1 MDILFKNDDFVFS
14 YRVGGILIRNGK
26 ILLQRP
32 KDDDYSIIGGHVAAM
47 ETSIETLKREFEEE
61 LHTKI
66 EVDNLLA
73 IGEIYF
79 PWGKR
84 PCHQIC
90 LYYNV
95 HLVNYDIPL
104 DGVFH
109 GYDGLDDKRIDLD
122 FCWVPL
128 EDLKNDVK
136 VYPQVKAHATNTN
149 SSSIP
154 RAIGRKTANA
164 ERIRALRSPFSKQ
177 PSLCISSERVSA
189 FLGSYFLSFRSLSI
203 SMTYCSSFLP
213 FRSKRYLPFSSIFLS
228 RKWQATKWPGSTS
241 TYGGGTR
248 LHFSQAI

>member
-32 KDDDYSIIGGHVAAM
+32 KNDDYSIIGGHVVAM

-95 HLVNYDIPL
+95 HLVNDDIPL
-104 DGVFH
+104 DGVFL
-109 GYDGLDDKRIDLD
+109 GYDSLDDKRIDLD

-128 EDLKNDVK
+128 EDLKNGVK
-136 VYPQVKAHATNTN
+136 VYPQELVPYILEPKKEIVHF
-149 SSSIP
+149 
-154 RAIGRKTANA
+154 
-164 ERIRALRSPFSKQ
+164 LSKQ
-177 PSLCISSERVSA
+177 I
-189 FLGSYFLSFRSLSI
+189 
-203 SMTYCSSFLP
+203 
-213 FRSKRYLPFSSIFLS
+213 
-228 RKWQATKWPGSTS
+228 
-241 TYGGGTR
+241 
-248 LHFSQAI
+248 

>member
-14 YRVGGILIRNGK
+14 YRVGGILIRNRK

-32 KDDDYSIIGGHVAAM
+32 KNDDYSIIGGHVAAM

-84 PCHQIC
+84 PCDQIC

-95 HLVNYDIPL
+95 HLVNDDIPL

-109 GYDGLDDKRIDLD
+109 GYDELDNERIDLD
-122 FCWVPL
+122 FCWVRL
-128 EDLKNDVK
+128 EELKKGTK
-136 VYPQVKAHATNTN
+136 VYPLELMPYILEQDKEIVH
-149 SSSIP
+149 
-154 RAIGRKTANA
+154 
-164 ERIRALRSPFSKQ
+164 FVSKQ
-177 PSLCISSERVSA
+177 I
-189 FLGSYFLSFRSLSI
+189 
-203 SMTYCSSFLP
+203 
-213 FRSKRYLPFSSIFLS
+213 
-228 RKWQATKWPGSTS
+228 
-241 TYGGGTR
+241 
-248 LHFSQAI
+248 